1 MGAYAGLIFNF
12 VCAVVKPSGHDVVA
26 ELHCCARTYNST
38 VYSPARRAMP
48 EPPLDEDS
56 G

>member
-1 MGAYAGLIFNF
+1 MGAYAGLLFNF
-12 VCAVVKPSGHDVVA
+12 VCAVVKPSGPDVVA

-38 VYSPARRAMP
+38 VYEPALPRRRLP
-48 EPPLDEDS
+48 DPDP